1 MNRMSAVVPAI
12 LPARNSSQARDPTHR
27 PPFATLTSVLCC
39 QRPASIGPCGLPAFG
54 CVIPPDPFMLKTKS
68 CMEVVQATKLRV
80 IFARDLEQAGKLV
93 DGQWYSLSKASFF
106 SKTKT
111 IFLGSWAMYLGT
123 CGQGNAGQH
132 ASASL
137 KKSTKQI
144 NDFKNLLDFVPPSVI
159 GVIRHL
165 RTNDLSSDDIWTT
178 FKSYAEAFN
187 IIRTDRR
194 VVGLPPL
201 PLDMPQDGGAE
212 QAAPAAGHRQHH
224 REPRTIAGRSDED
237 VDEWLTNYERSPGGN
252 DAEVFRNRKGCFS
265 INVQAITGPKL
276 QFLDLVA
283 SWPGS
288 AHDSRIF
295 DNSRARVQYEQ
306 GDIPGI
312 LLGDMGYACR
322 PYLMTPLRDDVLP
335 GSPQYKYN
343 KSQIRTRCSIERT
356 FGVWKRRFPC
366 LDMTLQIKT
375 ATVPIVITACA
386 ALHNLGR
393 LLKDP
398 VPPALLY
405 DATRDCTAPVPVSR
419 AAQPP
424 ATVPLVDSVFSE
436 LAGGC

>member
-1 MNRMSAVVPAI
+1 MAESYRSFSDFVNFCARAAEIAEDRAYRYARAPRPVLRDRQNPMDIYNDAEFLSRYRFSKQAVLELLGR
-12 LPARNSSQARDPTHR
+12 LPLRANTDER
-27 PPFATLTSVLCC
+27 
-39 QRPASIGPCGLPAFG
+39 GLP
-54 CVIPPDPFMLKTKS
+54 
-68 CMEVVQATKLRV
+68 
-80 IFARDLEQAGKLV
+80 
-93 DGQWYSLSKASFF
+93 
-106 SKTKT
+106 
-111 IFLGSWAMYLGT
+111 
-123 CGQGNAGQH
+123 
-132 ASASL
+132 
-137 KKSTKQI
+137 
-144 NDFKNLLDFVPPSVI
+144 VPPLLQLLVA
-159 GVIRHL
+159 L
-165 RTNDLSSDDIWTT
+165 RFYGAGTFQIVTGDLVNVSQPTVSRIIARISHMIAETL
-178 FKSYAEAFN
+178 FAELVKFPSAAEAPGVMEEFYAVAKFPGVTGC
-187 IIRTDRR
+187 IDCTHI
-194 VVGLPPL
+194 P
-201 PLDMPQDGGAE
+201 
-212 QAAPAAGHRQHH
+212 
-224 REPRTIAGRSDED
+224 IK
-237 VDEWLTNYERSPGGN
+237 SPGGN
-252 DAEVFRNRKGCFS
+252 DAEVFRNRKGYFS

-424 ATVPLVDSVFSE
+424 ATVPLVDSASGFRTRDRII
-436 LAGGC
+436 AQYFH

>member
-1 MNRMSAVVPAI
+1 MRDKALGAWPSSHDARAARRAAQPFRCDSTRLPDRDNSTSEDPSNKSLQMALSVIKTTTQELAIQRKQEVRKYALDSILCHASVRPSPSSAGDAGPEAPAPPVNRRFCGPTMS
-12 LPARNSSQARDPTHR
+12 
-27 PPFATLTSVLCC
+27 
-39 QRPASIGPCGLPAFG
+39 
-54 CVIPPDPFMLKTKS
+54 
-68 CMEVVQATKLRV
+68 MEVTVEGTDLDPEHYDSSWVKVLQRKVEAKHQRKL
-80 IFARDLEQAGKLV
+80 LEG
-93 DGQWYSLSKASFF
+93 SKE
-106 SKTKT
+106 
-111 IFLGSWAMYLGT
+111 
-123 CGQGNAGQH
+123 NA
-132 ASASL
+132 
-137 KKSTKQI
+137 K
-144 NDFKNLLDFVPPSVI
+144 
-159 GVIRHL
+159 
-165 RTNDLSSDDIWTT
+165 
-178 FKSYAEAFN
+178 
-187 IIRTDRR
+187 
-194 VVGLPPL
+194 
-201 PLDMPQDGGAE
+201 
-212 QAAPAAGHRQHH
+212 
-224 REPRTIAGRSDED
+224 
-237 VDEWLTNYERSPGGN
+237 SPGEN
-252 DAEVFRNRKGCFS
+252 DAEVFRNRKGYFS

-424 ATVPLVDSVFSE
+424 ATVPLVDSASGFRTRDRII
-436 LAGGC
+436 AQYFH